1 MYLKL
6 MRENDEKNGEKKRL
20 LVEEKKKDHLANLKY
35 IKLLEEREQE
45 RVRELNRR
53 EGIVLSR
60 IK

>member
-35 IKLLEEREQE
+35 IKLLEERE
-45 RVRELNRR
+45 
-53 EGIVLSR
+53 
-60 IK
+60 